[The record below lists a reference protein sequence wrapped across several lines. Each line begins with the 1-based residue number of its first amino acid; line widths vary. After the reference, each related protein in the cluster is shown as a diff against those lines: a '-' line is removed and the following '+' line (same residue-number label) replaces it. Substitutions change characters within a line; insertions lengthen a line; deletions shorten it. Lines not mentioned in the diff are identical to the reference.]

1 MSVNTAETEK
11 VFNQMIK
18 DHKRMEHIRAVV
30 RKSALESYYKRMARE
45 RGISVEEYKAIPNKR
60 GRPKKVVQETV

>member
-1 MSVNTAETEK
+1 MNEVDKA
-11 VFNQMIK
+11 FQQMIK

-45 RGISVEEYKAIPNKR
+45 KGITVEEYKANPPVKR
-60 GRPKKVVQETV
+60 GRPKKIIQENI